1 MYANR
6 RSTLC
11 QILLLLW
18 VSFVFVTYSAVPS
31 AHEPQETS
39 TDSIL
44 FLKESAFQAAKDEN
58 SETAVAYIDAY
69 IKKTLDLEFVE
80 HSSFSSLRGSQDF
93 KLLEKTYLPKIQWGS
108 VIYIYAGLI
117 GFFIVIM
124 FNVQKDK
131 DRIATVL
138 LSVLIFIHSYF
149 IIHVGLHSMNYNLYI
164 PHLYSTS
171 TIFSFLYGPLMYFY
185 FKRIKTGHLFKR
197 KDLLHLLPTVILIAL
212 FSPIFI
218 LPEDEKLRIM
228 LGVGK
233 YKDRAY
239 GLEISVG
246 KMISLLVYT
255 YFTVRLFLKTRKDVH
270 APEYVPVY
278 RWQRN
283 IVLFQV
289 GFTLTYAIYLV
300 LLISYVLT
308 GPMFHMQLIILS
320 ALVLYVAYIAYVN
333 PKTLLGYQLEASFLK
348 YKNSGLTTS
357 YSEELKADMMALLE
371 KEKLYRNN
379 NINLNTMAER
389 LGTTRHNTS
398 QIINEH
404 FGLTFFELIN
414 EFRIKDAMEI
424 LKNDASG
431 KKNIID
437 VAYEVGYN
445 NKVTFNKSFKKIND
459 ITPSQY
465 VKSLRK
471 DTQQTTSED

>member
-1 MYANR
+1 MFLYANR
-6 RSTLC
+6 YLRYTLFALA
-11 QILLLLW
+11 ILLSGSLKAYPELYATVTVQQRDVDSVLL
-18 VSFVFVTYSAVPS
+18 
-31 AHEPQETS
+31 
-39 TDSIL
+39 
-44 FLKESAFQAAKDEN
+44 LKEQAFQAAKEGRVG
-58 SETAVAYIDAY
+58 EVVATIDSY
-69 IKKTLDLEFVE
+69 VKKTLDLEFVE
-80 HSSFSSLRGSQDF
+80 HSTFAPLREDIEFQQ
-93 KLLEKTYLPKIQWGS
+93 LERTYLPKIQWGS

-124 FNVQKDK
+124 FNVQKEK
-131 DRIATVL
+131 DRIATIL
-138 LSVLIFIHSYF
+138 LSVLIFIHSFF
-149 IIHVGLHSMNYNLYI
+149 IIHVGLHSMNYNLYV

-185 FKRIKTGHLFKR
+185 FKRIKIGYRFK
-197 KDLLHLLPTVILIAL
+197 KIDLLHLLPTVVLIAFFL
-212 FSPIFI
+212 PIFI

-239 GLEISVG
+239 GLEISIG
-246 KMISLLVYT
+246 KMLSLLIYT
-255 YFTVRLFLKTRKDVH
+255 YFTVMLFFKTKKEVN
-270 APEYVPVY
+270 APEYAPVY

-289 GFTLTYAIYLV
+289 GFTFTYAIYLV
-300 LLISYVLT
+300 LLISYILT
-308 GPMFHMQLIILS
+308 GPMFHAQLIILS

-357 YSEELKADMMALLE
+357 YSEELKSDMLRLLE
-371 KEKLYRNN
+371 EEKIYRNN
-379 NINLNTMAER
+379 TINLNTMAER

-404 FGLTFFELIN
+404 FGLSFFELIN
-414 EFRIKDAMEI
+414 QFRIKEAMAI
-424 LKNDASG
+424 LEADVHG

-465 VKSLRK
+465 VKSLDRSK
-471 DTQQTTSED
+471 KE